1 MDHRAEVAE
10 FLRTRRDR
18 ITPAR
23 VGIIGG
29 GRRRVP
35 GLRREEVA
43 MLTGVSVEYYARM
56 ERGDLGGVSVEVL
69 DALAR
74 ALRLDEAETDHLNDL
89 ARTAGRPRRRR
100 RSVERAVTP
109 TLQRF
114 LDAVTG
120 VPMWVRDRRL
130 DFVAAS
136 PLGRA
141 LYAPML
147 DDPSNQGNMARFT
160 FLNPASR
167 PFFPDWEENADHMV
181 ATLRT
186 YAGQN
191 PLDARLADLIAELT
205 SRSDA
210 FRRRWVQHDVRH
222 HRAGVK
228 RICHPVAGDLEL
240 AYEAMEFPANPD
252 WFMFAFTATPGSPTE
267 DRLRLL
273 GGVIAPGHPEPHTA
287 EAERLDA
294 RGRG

>member
-1 MDHRAEVAE
+1 MDHRAEVTE

-18 ITPAR
+18 ITPELA
-23 VGIIGG
+23 GIIGG

-69 DALAR
+69 DALSR
-74 ALRLDEAETDHLNDL
+74 ALKLDEAEADHLNDL
-89 ARTAGRPRRRR
+89 ARTAGPPPRRRR
-100 RSVERAVTP
+100 PVEQAVKP

-120 VPMWVRDRRL
+120 APMWVRDRRL
-130 DFVAAS
+130 DYVAAN

-147 DDPSNQGNMARFT
+147 DDPVNQGNTARFT

-167 PFFPDWEENADHMV
+167 VFFPDWEENADDMV

-191 PLDARLADLIAELT
+191 PLDKKLTDLIGELVT
-205 SRSDA
+205 RSDT
-210 FRRRWVQHDVRH
+210 FRHRWSKHNVRH
-222 HRAGVK
+222 HRAGIK
-228 RICHPVAGDLEL
+228 RMHHPAVGDLEL
-240 AYEAMEFPANPD
+240 SYEAMEFPANPD
-252 WFMFAFTATPGSPTE
+252 WFMFAFTAEPDSPTE
-267 DRLRLL
+267 DRLKLL
-273 GGVIAPGHPEPHTA
+273 GSLSVTA
-287 EAERLDA
+287 QS
-294 RGRG
+294 RGNGTSRR